1 MAKILLVEDD
11 IFLSSLLG
19 NRLKK
24 EGLEVLNIK
33 SGNEVLGALKEF
45 NPDLIL
51 LDLILPG
58 KSGFEVMEEI
68 NSDPQAPKVPIIIL
82 SNLGQ
87 DSDVVKGKGLGAVQY
102 VVKARVTIDD
112 LVKQLRDFLV
122 TQEHKGL

>member
-1 MAKILLVEDD
+1 MPKILLIEDD

-24 EGLEVLNIK
+24 EGFEVLNIK
-33 SGNEVLGALKEF
+33 SGTEAVKGMKTFL
-45 NPDLIL
+45 PDLIL

-68 NSDPQAPKVPIIIL
+68 NADPQAQKTPIIVL

-87 DSDVVKGKGLGAVQY
+87 DTDMTRGKGLGAVQY
-102 VVKARVTIDD
+102 VVKARITIDD
-112 LVKQLRDFLV
+112 LVKQIRDFLAAN
-122 TQEHKGL
+122 KPKA

>member
-33 SGNEVLGALKEF
+33 SGNEVLRALKEF

-87 DSDVVKGKGLGAVQY
+87 DSDVVKGKGLGAIQY

-122 TQEHKGL
+122 AQGPK

>member
-19 NRLKK
+19 NRLRK

-33 SGNEVLGALKEF
+33 SGNEVLKALKESA
-45 NPDLIL
+45 PDLIL

-68 NSDPQAPKVPIIIL
+68 KADPQAPKVPIIIL

-87 DSDVVKGKGLGAVQY
+87 DSDIAKGKELGAVEY

-122 TQEHKGL
+122 APR

>member
-1 MAKILLVEDD
+1 MPKILLVEDD

-24 EGLEVLNIK
+24 EGFEVLNIK
-33 SGNEVLGALKEF
+33 SGNEAVKGMKTFL
-45 NPDLIL
+45 PDLIL

-68 NSDPQAPKVPIIIL
+68 NADPQAQKTPIIVL

-87 DSDVVKGKGLGAVQY
+87 DTDMVKGKGLGAVQY
-102 VVKARVTIDD
+102 VVKARITIDD
-112 LVKQLRDFLV
+112 LVKQIRDFLAANNP
-122 TQEHKGL
+122 KA

>member
-1 MAKILLVEDD
+1 MVKILLVEDD

-33 SGNEVLGALKEF
+33 SGNEVLKALKEF
-45 NPDLIL
+45 NPDLVL

-87 DSDVVKGKGLGAVQY
+87 DSDVVKGKELGAVQY

-112 LVKQLRDFLV
+112 LVKQIRDFLV
-122 TQEHKGL
+122 TRENKNL